1 MILSADETQAKLTDL
16 LLIGESTFETYRLQV
31 RINMIDYKVAWIWIK
46 GWVSGLVDREIDR
59 LMDR

>member
-1 MILSADETQAKLTDL
+1 MSADETQAKLTDL

-31 RINMIDYKVAWIWIK
+31 RINMIDYKIAWIWIK

-59 LMDR
+59 LIVR

>member
-1 MILSADETQAKLTDL
+1 MSADETQAKLTDL

-31 RINMIDYKVAWIWIK
+31 RINMIDYKIAWIWIK

-59 LMDR
+59 LIDR